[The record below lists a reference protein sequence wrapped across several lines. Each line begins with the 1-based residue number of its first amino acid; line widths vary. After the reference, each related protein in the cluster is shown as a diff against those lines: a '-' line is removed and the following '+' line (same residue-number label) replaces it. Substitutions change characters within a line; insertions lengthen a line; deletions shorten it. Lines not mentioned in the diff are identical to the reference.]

1 MPRRIPERNRA
12 TLKALRSAGVSAAKA
27 AAIVGVSPET
37 AKRAG
42 AAKQSGAN
50 ATRGPLAGAES
61 SERALG
67 DLNEQREILLVRLR
81 SDDVSS
87 RDLASVSAELRKV
100 NASITQLELL
110 SRANDDGE
118 PEEVRDAAARVRARL
133 EKITARA
140 EPVAEA
146 QENPEPL
153 ARVAG

>member
-1 MPRRIPERNRA
+1 MPRRVPDRNKGAA
-12 TLKALRSAGVSAAKA
+12 TALRNAGVSIGRT
-27 AAIVGVSPET
+27 AAIAGVSPET

-42 AAKQSGAN
+42 GRQLAGHGA
-50 ATRGPLAGAES
+50 TKTPLAGAES

-110 SRANDDGE
+110 SRTNDDDE

-133 EKITARA
+133 EKMASRA
-140 EPVAEA
+140 EPVVEA
-146 QENPEPL
+146 QEKPEPL

>member
-1 MPRRIPERNRA
+1 MSRRVPERNRG
-12 TLKALRSAGVSAAKA
+12 TLKALRSAGVSITKA
-27 AAIVGVSPET
+27 AAVAGVSPET

-42 AAKQSGAN
+42 SARQVGSN
-50 ATRGPLAGAES
+50 ALKAPLAGAES

-110 SRANDDGE
+110 SRAGDEVE
-118 PEEVRDAAARVRARL
+118 PEEIRDAAARVRARL
-133 EKITARA
+133 EKMSARA

-146 QENPEPL
+146 QQKSEPL